1 MLGGFL
7 GQAEGWRWLEGLM
20 GIFAGVCLLFG
31 TALIPETYA
40 PVLLRRRAEQLSKLT
55 GKAYISTLDAGKPP
69 VSLPGKLK
77 IALTR
82 PWVLLFREPIVLVS
96 SIYISIIY
104 GTLYLNFAA
113 YPIVFQELRGW
124 SVGIGGLAFTGTAI
138 GVVVATLTSIL
149 DNKHYVLKQSEA
161 KGNALPPESRL
172 YPAIVGSIFIPTGLF
187 WFAWTCGPNIH
198 WAIPIVGSAF
208 FSCGLV
214 MVFMS
219 LLNYLIDSCKC
230 SQVRRSLGTFSL
242 ILFARTRC
250 RLCSLRHRRQLRA
263 SFLVWSSIPTIH
275 AKNVRQLRNP
285 LGWVNPCIFG
295 PGVCSI
301 SDSVLQ
307 VRQPHPY
314 EVQVHRRSRTDS
326 AENAGSIRVHHRG

>member
-20 GIFAGVCLLFG
+20 GIFAGACLLFG
-31 TALIPETYA
+31 TALMPETYA
-40 PVLLRRRAEQLSKLT
+40 PVLLRRRAERLSRLT
-55 GKAYISTLDAGKPP
+55 GKVYISTLDAGKPP
-69 VSLPGKLK
+69 VSLAGKLK

-96 SIYISIIY
+96 SIYIAIIY

-138 GVVVATLTSIL
+138 GVVIATLTSIL
-149 DNKHYVLKQSEA
+149 DNKHYVQKQTET
-161 KGNALPPESRL
+161 KGSALPPESRL

-187 WFAWTCGPNIH
+187 WFAWTCGPNTH
-198 WAIPIVGSAF
+198 WAVPIVGSAF

-219 LLNYLIDSCKC
+219 LLNYLIDSCE
-230 SQVRRSLGTFSL
+230 L
-242 ILFARTRC
+242 
-250 RLCSLRHRRQLRA
+250 
-263 SFLVWSSIPTIH
+263 
-275 AKNVRQLRNP
+275 
-285 LGWVNPCIFG
+285 
-295 PGVCSI
+295 
-301 SDSVLQ
+301 LQ
-307 VRQPHPY
+307 
-314 EVQVHRRSRTDS
+314 T
-326 AENAGSIRVHHRG
+326 